1 MLGMMIALA
10 FAAPAPQDKVCATAA
25 AEAKAKPW
33 YISNAEIRFRGRAFR
48 KFGLPRVLS
57 PGEVAAAGTY
67 RGLPVFVPTDTTLG
81 EDVVYLV
88 TTSKGCEFQPYAVK
102 LRG

>member
-33 YISNAEIRFRGRAFR
+33 YVSNAEISFRGRAFR
-48 KFGLPRVLS
+48 KYGLPRVLS
-57 PGEVAAAGTY
+57 PVEVTAAGTY
-67 RGLPVFVPTDTTLG
+67 EGVPVFLPTDKMLG

-88 TTSKGCEFQPYAVK
+88 TVSKGCEFQPYAVK
-102 LRG
+102 

>member
-10 FAAPAPQDKVCATAA
+10 FAAPQDNVCATAA
-25 AEAKAKPW
+25 AEVKAKPW
-33 YISNAEIRFRGRAFR
+33 YISNAEISFRGRAFR
-48 KFGLPRVLS
+48 KYGLPRVLF
-57 PGEVAAAGTY
+57 PGEVTAAGTY
-67 RGLPVFVPTDTTLG
+67 QGVPVFLPADKTLG

-102 LRG
+102 